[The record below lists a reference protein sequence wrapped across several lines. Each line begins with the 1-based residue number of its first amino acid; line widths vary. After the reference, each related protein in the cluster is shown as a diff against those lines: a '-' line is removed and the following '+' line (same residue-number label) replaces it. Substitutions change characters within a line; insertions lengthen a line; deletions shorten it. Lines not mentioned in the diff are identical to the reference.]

1 MEDFI
6 LKQNISLLN
15 SGSFTYL
22 HPGTGTTSAIDL
34 SLCHPSLYLD
44 VSWSVH
50 QDLCGSDHYPV
61 IIRSNAPQ
69 DRGAL
74 GSWKLHKAD

>member
-1 MEDFI
+1 MEDFV
-6 LKQNISLLN
+6 LKQNLSLLN

-22 HPGTGTTSAIDL
+22 LPGTGTTSAIDL

-50 QDLCGSDHYPV
+50 QDICGNNHYQV
-61 IIRSNAPQ
+61 IIRSNLPQ
-69 DRGAL
+69 D
-74 GSWKLHKAD
+74 